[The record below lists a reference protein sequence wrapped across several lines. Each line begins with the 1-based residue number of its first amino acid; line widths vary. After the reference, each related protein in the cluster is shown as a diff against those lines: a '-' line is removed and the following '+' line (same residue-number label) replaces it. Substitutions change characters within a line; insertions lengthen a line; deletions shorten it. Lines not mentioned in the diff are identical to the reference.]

1 MTSDTIAAIS
11 TPPGI
16 GGIGIVRISGE
27 TAFGIL
33 ERLFRPADVRL
44 RERMTTDGF
53 LALPSHQVLYG
64 TIVDCRTQ
72 GAIDEALV
80 LPMAAPRSYTRE
92 DVVEIQCHGGSAVLR
107 RILES
112 ALHAGARL
120 AEPGEF
126 TKRAFLNGRID
137 LTQAEAVIDLIEAQS
152 EQAAAAALNLLQGR
166 LSRELTSLRLLV
178 QDLSAELEACID
190 FPDDMPM
197 PSVGRRTEWADRLAS
212 GISLVQKLLRA
223 ADVYPQIRDGLTVT
237 LLGKPNVG
245 KSSLFNALIGQER
258 AIVTE
263 IPGTTRDLIQAET
276 RIHGVRLQLWDTAGI
291 QETDDRVEHI
301 GIRKTIEQCGRSD
314 MILFMLDVRDAIPGT
329 DDPVVRAIAE
339 KPHIVVLN
347 KLDQVEA
354 FDPAP
359 WQKRFDPTP
368 VLAVS
373 VKTGAFLDRLR
384 EEMEQ
389 SIQKLSPSLAADT
402 IVPNLRQKHLLL
414 QLDEGLRQAETQLR
428 AGGAT
433 EEMVAEDLRHA
444 LRILQE
450 ISGESVRFDVLESI
464 FSRFCIGK

>member
-1 MTSDTIAAIS
+1 VTPDTIAAIS
-11 TPPGI
+11 TPPGV

-44 RERMTTDGF
+44 RERMAADGF
-53 LALPSHQVLYG
+53 CVLPSHQVLYG

-72 GAIDEALV
+72 SAIDEALV

-92 DVVEIQCHGGSAVLR
+92 NVVEIQCHGGSAVLK

-112 ALHAGARL
+112 VLQAGARL

-137 LTQAEAVIDLIEAQS
+137 LTQAEAVIDLIDAQS
-152 EQAAAAALNLLQGR
+152 EQAASAALNLMQGG

-178 QDLSAELEACID
+178 QELSAELEACID

-197 PSVGRRTEWADRLAS
+197 PSLERRTAWADRLAS
-212 GISLVQKLLRA
+212 AISGVQQLVRA
-223 ADVYPQIRDGLTVT
+223 ADGYSQIRDGLIVT

-263 IPGTTRDLIQAET
+263 LPGTTRDLIQAET

-314 MILFMLDVRDAIPGT
+314 MILFMLDVCDAIPGA

-347 KLDQVEA
+347 KLDQVDT

-359 WQKRFDPTP
+359 WRKRFDPAP
-368 VLAVS
+368 ILAVS

-384 EEMEQ
+384 EEMERT
-389 SIQKLSPSLAADT
+389 IRKLSPPVAVDT
-402 IVPNLRQKHLLL
+402 IVPNLRQKHLLIR
-414 QLDEGLRQAETQLR
+414 LDEALRQAETQLR
-428 AGGAT
+428 TGVT

-444 LRILQE
+444 LGILRE

-464 FSRFCIGK
+464 FGRFCIGK

>member
-1 MTSDTIAAIS
+1 MLSETIAAIS

-27 TAFGIL
+27 AAFGIL
-33 ERLFRPADVRL
+33 ERIFRPAEGRL
-44 RERMTTDGF
+44 RERMATDGIS
-53 LALPSHQVLYG
+53 ALPSHRVVYG
-64 TIVDCRTQ
+64 TIVDFRTQ
-72 GAIDEALV
+72 LAIDEALV

-92 DVVEIQCHGGSAVLR
+92 DVVEIQCHGGSAVLK

-112 ALHAGARL
+112 VLHAGARL

-152 EQAAAAALNLLQGR
+152 EQAAAAALNILQGG
-166 LSRELTSLRLLV
+166 LSRELASLRFLV
-178 QDLSAELEACID
+178 QDIAAELEACID
-190 FPDDMPM
+190 FPDDMPAV
-197 PSVGRRTEWADRLAS
+197 SLGCRTQWADALSS
-212 GISLVQKLLRA
+212 GILVVQKLLRA
-223 ADVYPQIRDGLTVT
+223 ADGYFQIRDGLVVT

-301 GIRKTIEQCGRSD
+301 GIRKTIEQCARSD
-314 MILFMLDVRDAIPGT
+314 MILFMLDVCDPIPGA

-347 KLDQVEA
+347 KLDRVET
-354 FDPAP
+354 FDPAT
-359 WQKRFDPTP
+359 WRKRFDPAP

-384 EEMEQ
+384 EELERT
-389 SIQKLSPSLAADT
+389 IQVLSPAPAVDT
-402 IVPNLRQKHLLL
+402 IVPNLRQKRLLL
-414 QLDEGLRQAETQLR
+414 QLEDALHQAETQLR
-428 AGGAT
+428 TGAT
-433 EEMVAEDLRHA
+433 EEMVAEDLRDA
-444 LRILQE
+444 LRHLQE
-450 ISGESVRFDVLESI
+450 ISGESVRFEVLESI

>member
-1 MTSDTIAAIS
+1 MTPDTIAAIS
-11 TPPGI
+11 TPPGV

-44 RERMTTDGF
+44 RERMAADGF
-53 LALPSHQVLYG
+53 CVLPSHQVLYG

-72 GAIDEALV
+72 SAIDEALV

-92 DVVEIQCHGGSAVLR
+92 NVVEIQCHGGSAVLK

-112 ALHAGARL
+112 VLQAGARL

-137 LTQAEAVIDLIEAQS
+137 LTQAEAVIDLIDAQS
-152 EQAAAAALNLLQGR
+152 EQAASAALNLMQGG

-178 QDLSAELEACID
+178 QELSAELEACID

-197 PSVGRRTEWADRLAS
+197 PSLERRTAWADRLAS
-212 GISLVQKLLRA
+212 AISGVQQLVRA
-223 ADVYPQIRDGLTVT
+223 ADGYSQIRDGLIVT

-263 IPGTTRDLIQAET
+263 LPGTTRDLIQAET

-314 MILFMLDVRDAIPGT
+314 MILFMLDVCDAIPGA

-347 KLDQVEA
+347 KLDQVDT

-359 WQKRFDPTP
+359 WRKRFDPAP
-368 VLAVS
+368 ILAVS

-384 EEMEQ
+384 EEMERT
-389 SIQKLSPSLAADT
+389 IRKLSPPVAVDT
-402 IVPNLRQKHLLL
+402 IVPNLRQKHLLIR
-414 QLDEGLRQAETQLR
+414 LDEALRQAETQLR
-428 AGGAT
+428 TGVT

-444 LRILQE
+444 LGILRE

-464 FSRFCIGK
+464 FGRFCIGK

>member
-1 MTSDTIAAIS
+1 MTPDTIAAIS

-27 TAFGIL
+27 AAFGIL
-33 ERLFRPADVRL
+33 KRLFRPADARL
-44 RERMTTDGF
+44 RTQMAADGF
-53 LALPSHQVLYG
+53 SALPSHQVFYG
-64 TIVDCRTQ
+64 SIVDCRTQ
-72 GAIDEALV
+72 GLIDEALV

-92 DVVEIQCHGGSAVLR
+92 DVVEIQCHGGSAVLK

-112 ALHAGARL
+112 VLQAGARL

-137 LTQAEAVIDLIEAQS
+137 LTQAEAVIDLVDAQS
-152 EQAAAAALNLLQGR
+152 EQAAAAALNLLQGG
-166 LSRELTSLRLLV
+166 LTRELSSLCLLV
-178 QDLSAELEACID
+178 QDLSADLEACID

-197 PSVGRRTEWADRLAS
+197 PSPELRAKWADRLAS
-212 GISLVQKLLRA
+212 GISVVQQLVRA
-223 ADVYPQIRDGLTVT
+223 ADGYSQIRDGLIVT

-245 KSSLFNALIGQER
+245 KSSLFNALVGQER

-291 QETDDRVEHI
+291 QETGDRVEHI

-314 MILFMLDVRDAIPGT
+314 LILFMLDVCDDVPAE
-329 DDPVVRAIAE
+329 DDPMVRAIAE

-347 KLDQVEA
+347 KLDQVETLDPTPWRKR

-359 WQKRFDPTP
+359 T
-368 VLAVS
+368 LAIS

-384 EEMEQ
+384 EEMERA
-389 SIQKLSPSLAADT
+389 IRKLSPPLAADT
-402 IVPNLRQKHLLL
+402 IVPNLRQKHLLIR
-414 QLDEGLRQAETQLR
+414 LDEALGQAQTQLR
-428 AGGAT
+428 TGAT

-450 ISGESVRFDVLESI
+450 ISGESIRFDVLESI